1 MISTGKM
8 VVVHSSHMKHL
19 VGLIS
24 SICIK
29 PPFLQHIFIT
39 PHFFYLNY
47 RVYGILQDKINII
60 Y

>member
-1 MISTGKM
+1 M
-8 VVVHSSHMKHL
+8 VAQSSVIPEYL
-19 VGLIS
+19 RGLIS
-24 SICIK
+24 TICIK
-29 PPFLQHIFIT
+29 PPFLQLIFIT